1 MDLYHDINWKSLII
15 GAAITAGLIII
26 AAHGYEWLFLFSAI
40 GLLYVGYEAKDI
52 IYGIILGAIAATP
65 IVYLAFD
72 GTLGTFTGFFTTEL
86 GAICLVIIILLVG
99 AFVGF
104 VGAWAKKSRQK
115 AKVEYEKKQKIGKNK
130 KKK

>member
-15 GAAITAGLIII
+15 GAAITAGTIII

-40 GLLYVGYEAKDI
+40 GLLYVGYEAKNI
-52 IYGIILGAIAATP
+52 KYGIVLGAIASTP
-65 IVYLAFD
+65 IVYLALD
-72 GTLGTFTGFFTTEL
+72 GTLGAFSGFFATEI
-86 GAICLVIIILLVG
+86 GVICFVIIILLVG
-99 AFVGF
+99 AFVSF
-104 VGAWAKKSRQK
+104 VGAWAKRSREK

>member
-1 MDLYHDINWKSLII
+1 MDLYNDINWKSLII
-15 GAAITAGLIII
+15 GAAITAGFIII
-26 AAHGYEWLFLFSAI
+26 ASYGYEWLNLFSAI

-52 IYGIILGAIAATP
+52 IYGTVLGAVAATP
-65 IVYLAFD
+65 IVYLAFI
-72 GTLGTFTGFFTTEL
+72 GTFGTFTGFFTTEL
-86 GAICLVIIILLVG
+86 GAVCLIIIILLIG

-104 VGAWAKKSRQK
+104 VGAWAKRSREK

>member
-1 MDLYHDINWKSLII
+1 MII

-40 GLLYVGYEAKDI
+40 GLLYVGYEAKNI
-52 IYGIILGAIAATP
+52 KYGIVLGAIASTP
-65 IVYLAFD
+65 IVYLTFD
-72 GTLGTFTGFFTTEL
+72 GTLGTFSGFFATEI
-86 GAICLVIIILLVG
+86 GVICFVTIILLVG
-99 AFVGF
+99 AFVSF
-104 VGAWAKKSRQK
+104 VGAWVRRSREK